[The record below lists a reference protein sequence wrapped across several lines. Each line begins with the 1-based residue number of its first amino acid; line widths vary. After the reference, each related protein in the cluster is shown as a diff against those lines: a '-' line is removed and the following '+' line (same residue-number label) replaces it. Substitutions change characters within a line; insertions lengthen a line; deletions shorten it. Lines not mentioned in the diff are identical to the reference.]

1 MSIKAQDEIR
11 PTSITLIPMQLQDLI
26 SKERAPVCKLWGPFQ
41 DVDYPPQKSCLQC
54 HSAYLVVSQS
64 SKAPHIDLLGDAILR
79 RERKKNA
86 IRRSRMPR
94 GIKQTE
100 QVGPVLV
107 VALD

>member
-11 PTSITLIPMQLQDLI
+11 STSITLIPMQLQDLI

-64 SKAPHIDLLGDAILR
+64 SKAPHRFARGRNSPPGEKEECHPAFKDAQR
-79 RERKKNA
+79 HQTNGA
-86 IRRSRMPR
+86 GGPSTRM
-94 GIKQTE
+94 
-100 QVGPVLV
+100 
-107 VALD
+107 ALD